1 MPVRKT
7 LVMLITMLL
16 LLLIAAPVFAMQGH
30 IPLPEGIR
38 ADTIL
43 VEKAARLLTLYRD
56 GERIKSYRISLG
68 GKPVGP
74 KVRQGDLR
82 TPEGRYRIASRNEQS
97 RFHRALRI
105 SYPNTRDL
113 RRAHKMG
120 VSPGSDIMIHGLGDR
135 FAWLGRQHFLAD
147 WTEGCIAVTNEEIE
161 EIWRLV
167 PDGAGVLILP

>member
-1 MPVRKT
+1 MPVHKT

-16 LLLIAAPVFAMQGH
+16 LLLPAAPVFAMQGH

-56 GERIKSYRISLG
+56 GQRIKSYRISLG

-82 TPEGRYRIASRNEQS
+82 TPEGRYRIALRNEQS

-105 SYPNTRDL
+105 SYPNTHDL
-113 RRAHKMG
+113 RRAQSLG
-120 VSPGSDIMIHGLGDR
+120 VSPGSDIMIHGLGER
-135 FAWLGRQHFLAD
+135 FAWLGRQHYLAD

>member
-16 LLLIAAPVFAMQGH
+16 LLLTAAPVFAMQGH

-82 TPEGRYRIASRNEQS
+82 TPEGRYRITLRNEQS

-113 RRAHKMG
+113 RRAQSLG
-120 VSPGSDIMIHGLGDR
+120 VSPGSDIMIHGLGER
-135 FAWLGRQHFLAD
+135 FAWLGRQHYLAD